1 MRKIAHV
8 RIRERLA
15 LLRSGVILSEIARQ
29 EGVSL
34 PGVTVSMQ
42 RACRDEFVQAMI
54 EGLRIR
60 LERLRSSPAAFKRL
74 ASHAHDR
81 YPDVFP
87 SVRVV
92 RPAKDRHTSSVDI
105 RTVAAIPHS
114 DADTGVE

>member
-42 RACRDEFVQAMI
+42 RACRDEFMQAMI

-87 SVRVV
+87 SVRIKPVARV
-92 RPAKDRHTSSVDI
+92 MSVQSVDI

-114 DADTGVE
+114 DTNTGVE